1 MHRYI
6 LTADLCH
13 SDMVLQLHIYNH
25 ELDWTSA
32 LDYIVDWTDG
42 FVPQITF
49 TFAP

>member
-1 MHRYI
+1 
-6 LTADLCH
+6 
-13 SDMVLQLHIYNH
+13 MVLQLYIYNH

-32 LDYIVDWTDG
+32 LDYIVDLDWTDG